1 MKKTNDVL
9 IRPNRKFCLV
19 GLRNKSMFDG
29 RDNAPVV
36 TAHTN
41 NKVSAGYNFRNLTNT
56 FTAHQTFETLSSK
69 IPRPTG
75 NSRTNICLI

>member
-1 MKKTNDVL
+1 
-9 IRPNRKFCLV
+9 
-19 GLRNKSMFDG
+19 MFDG

-41 NKVSAGYNFRNLTNT
+41 SRVSAGYNFRNLTKI
-56 FTAHQTFETLSSK
+56 FTAHQTFDTLSSK

-75 NSRTNICLI
+75 NRRSNICFI